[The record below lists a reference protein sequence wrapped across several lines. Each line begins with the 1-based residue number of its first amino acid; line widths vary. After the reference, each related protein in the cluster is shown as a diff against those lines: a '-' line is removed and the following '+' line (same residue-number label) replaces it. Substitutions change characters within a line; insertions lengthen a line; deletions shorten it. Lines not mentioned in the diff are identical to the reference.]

1 MKQLQQKQQ
10 KLQHKENMKKP
21 NNWRKNHHTLHF
33 GFINNLT
40 PAPIQW
46 HTSTREATGR
56 LRAKETS
63 LMSLTSFSF
72 VFTGIYIFSKNIFK
86 LHELIILHYYM
97 LFYIL
102 YNNYNIIVLTV

>member
-21 NNWRKNHHTLHF
+21 NNWRKNHRTLHF

-46 HTSTREATGR
+46 HTSTREVTGR
-56 LRAKETS
+56 LRAKETFI
-63 LMSLTSFSF
+63 MSLTSFNDF
-72 VFTGIYIFSKNIFK
+72 TYRYLYDFYNYMNCILHTGIYMIS
-86 LHELIILHYYM
+86 II
-97 LFYIL
+97 
-102 YNNYNIIVLTV
+102 T